1 MNFHKDNLEAL
12 QKFQQMLNA
21 EPDPLG
27 IESTPDKKA
36 KTLVISHVETTL
48 DELFFGHWRTENFK
62 WAVLANEVQAS
73 LELVVIHPISGYELK
88 RTGAASV
95 IIMVDRVPDGVTG
108 QERNQWALNPANKKA
123 NAMDL
128 AFGKLKA
135 ECLKNAALSLGKVF
149 GRDLNRV
156 NKDTYKPFKLK
167 GALGRGHEQDVQYVR
182 DMIARAESLEQCNKL
197 QRACSAEVL
206 ADVID
211 DLNQK
216 RNEIASAGERG
227 QFIDH
232 V

>member
-1 MNFHKDNLEAL
+1 MNFHKDNLEQL

-27 IESTPDKKA
+27 VESTPDKKA
-36 KTLVISHVETTL
+36 QTLVISHVETTL

-62 WAVLANEVQAS
+62 WSVLANEVQAS

-95 IIMVDRVPDGVTG
+95 IIMVDKVPDNVFGSD
-108 QERNQWALNPANKKA
+108 RNRWALNPDNKKA

-128 AFGKLKA
+128 AFGKLKS

-149 GRDLNRV
+149 GRDLNRK

-167 GALGRGHEQDVQYVR
+167 GALGRGHEQDVAYVR
-182 DMIARAESLEQCNKL
+182 ELIAAATDITQLAKIFK
-197 QRACSAEVL
+197 ACSPEVL
-206 ADVID
+206 AEVGE
-211 DLNQK
+211 
-216 RNEIASAGERG
+216 EINFKKQSFGISE
-227 QFIDH
+227 
-232 V
+232 

>member
-21 EPDPLG
+21 EPDAAG

-36 KTLVISHVETTL
+36 QTLVISHVETTL

-62 WAVLANEVQAS
+62 WSTIANEVQAS
-73 LELVVIHPISGYELK
+73 LELVVIHPISGYEL
-88 RTGAASV
+88 RRVGAASV
-95 IIMVDRVPDGVTG
+95 IIMVDKVPDNLFGSD
-108 QERNQWALNPANKKA
+108 RNRWALNPDNKKA

-149 GRDLNRV
+149 GRDLNRK

-182 DMIARAESLEQCNKL
+182 ELIQQATDLTQLAKIFK
-197 QRACSAEVL
+197 ACSPEILAEVG
-206 ADVID
+206 D
-211 DLNQK
+211 
-216 RNEIASAGERG
+216 EINTKKQSFGISE
-227 QFIDH
+227 
-232 V
+232 

>member
-21 EPDPLG
+21 EPDAAG
-27 IESTPDKKA
+27 VESTPDKKA
-36 KTLVISHVETTL
+36 QTLVISHVETTL

-62 WAVLANEVQAS
+62 WSTIANEVQAS
-73 LELVVIHPISGYELK
+73 LELVVIHPISGYEL
-88 RTGAASV
+88 RRVGAASV
-95 IIMVDRVPDGVTG
+95 IIMVDKVPDNLFGSD
-108 QERNQWALNPANKKA
+108 RNRWALNPDNKKA

-149 GRDLNRV
+149 GRDLNRK

-182 DMIARAESLEQCNKL
+182 ELIQQATDLTQLAKIFK
-197 QRACSAEVL
+197 ACSPEILAEVG
-206 ADVID
+206 D
-211 DLNQK
+211 
-216 RNEIASAGERG
+216 EINTKKQSFGISE
-227 QFIDH
+227 
-232 V
+232 

>member
-21 EPDPLG
+21 EPDQAG

-36 KTLVISHVETTL
+36 RTLVISHVETTL

-73 LELVVIHPISGYELK
+73 LDLVVIHPISGYEI
-88 RTGAASV
+88 RRVGAASV

-108 QERNQWALNPANKKA
+108 TERNRWALNPDNKKA

-149 GRDLNRV
+149 GRDVNRV

-167 GALGRGHEQDVQYVR
+167 GALGRGHEQDVAYVR
-182 DMIARAESLEQCNKL
+182 ELIQQATDLAQLHKIFI
-197 QRACSAEVL
+197 ACSPEVFAEV
-206 ADVID
+206 ADE
-211 DLNQK
+211 LNAKKEQYGIS
-216 RNEIASAGERG
+216 E
-227 QFIDH
+227 
-232 V
+232 

>member
-12 QKFQQMLNA
+12 HKFQQMLNA

-27 IESTPDKKA
+27 VESTPDKKA
-36 KTLVISHVETTL
+36 QTLVISHVETTL

-95 IIMVDRVPDGVTG
+95 IIMVDKVPDNVFGSD
-108 QERNQWALNPANKKA
+108 RNRWALNPDNKKA

-128 AFGKLKA
+128 AFGKLKT

-149 GRDLNRV
+149 GRDLNRK
-156 NKDTYKPFKLK
+156 NKDNYKPFKLK
-167 GALGRGHEQDVQYVR
+167 GALGRGHEQDVAYVR
-182 DMIARAESLEQCNKL
+182 DLIEVAPDANTLNKIMK
-197 QRACSAEVL
+197 ACSSEIL
-206 ADVID
+206 AAVSEE
-211 DLNQK
+211 LRTK
-216 RNEIASAGERG
+216 FASYGIE
-227 QFIDH
+227 
-232 V
+232 

>member
-27 IESTPDKKA
+27 VESTPDKKA
-36 KTLVISHVETTL
+36 QTLVISHVETTL

-73 LELVVIHPISGYELK
+73 MDLVVIHPISGYELK

-95 IIMVDRVPDGVTG
+95 IIMVDKVPDNVFGSD
-108 QERNQWALNPANKKA
+108 RNRWALNPDNKKA

-149 GRDLNRV
+149 GRDLNRK

-167 GALGRGHEQDVQYVR
+167 VALGRGHEQDVAYVR
-182 DMIARAESLEQCNKL
+182 ELIQQATDITQLMKIYK
-197 QRACSAEVL
+197 ACSAEVF
-206 ADVID
+206 AEVGDE
-211 DLNQK
+211 LNAKQDPYGL
-216 RNEIASAGERG
+216 GE
-227 QFIDH
+227 
-232 V
+232 

>member
-27 IESTPDKKA
+27 VESTPDKKA
-36 KTLVISHVETTL
+36 QTLVISHVETTL

-95 IIMVDRVPDGVTG
+95 IIMVDKVPDNVFGSD
-108 QERNQWALNPANKKA
+108 RNRWALNPDNKKA

-128 AFGKLKA
+128 AFGKLKSG
-135 ECLKNAALSLGKVF
+135 CLKNAALSLGKVF
-149 GRDLNRV
+149 GRDLNRK
-156 NKDTYKPFKLK
+156 NKDNYKPFKLK
-167 GALGRGHEQDVQYVR
+167 GALGRGHEQDVAYVR
-182 DMIARAESLEQCNKL
+182 ELIQQATDITQLMKIFK
-197 QRACSAEVL
+197 ACSPEVL
-206 ADVID
+206 AEVGDE
-211 DLNQK
+211 LNAKKDQYGL
-216 RNEIASAGERG
+216 GE
-227 QFIDH
+227 
-232 V
+232 

>member
-21 EPDPLG
+21 EPDAAG
-27 IESTPDKKA
+27 VESTPDKKA
-36 KTLVISHVETTL
+36 QTLVISHVETTL

-73 LELVVIHPISGYELK
+73 MELVVIHPISGYELR

-95 IIMVDRVPDGVTG
+95 IIMVDKVPDNLFGSD
-108 QERNQWALNPANKKA
+108 RNRWALNPDNKKA

-149 GRDLNRV
+149 GRDLNRR

-167 GALGRGHEQDVQYVR
+167 GALGRGHEQDVAYVR
-182 DMIARAESLEQCNKL
+182 ELIQQATDLTQLAKIFK
-197 QRACSAEVL
+197 ACSPEILAEVS
-206 ADVID
+206 D
-211 DLNQK
+211 
-216 RNEIASAGERG
+216 EINNKKQSFGISE
-227 QFIDH
+227 
-232 V
+232 

>member
-1 MNFHKDNLEAL
+1 MFHKDNLEAL

-21 EPDPLG
+21 EPDELG
-27 IESTPDKKA
+27 IESTPDRKA
-36 KTLVISHVETTL
+36 RTLVISHVETTL
-48 DELFFGHWRTENFK
+48 DEMFFGHWRTENFK

-73 LELVVIHPISGYELK
+73 IELVVIHPISGYELR

-108 QERNQWALNPANKKA
+108 IDRNRWALNPDNKKA

-149 GRDLNRV
+149 GRDLNRI

-167 GALGRGHEQDVQYVR
+167 GALGRGHEQDVAYVR
-182 DMIARAESLEQCNKL
+182 ELIQQATDVNQLAKIMK
-197 QRACSAEVL
+197 ACSPEVL
-206 ADVID
+206 AEVSQE
-211 DLNQK
+211 LEAK
-216 RNEIASAGERG
+216 RAAYGLE
-227 QFIDH
+227 
-232 V
+232 

>member
-27 IESTPDKKA
+27 VESTPDKKA
-36 KTLVISHVETTL
+36 QTLVISHVETTL

-95 IIMVDRVPDGVTG
+95 IIMVDKVPDNVFGSD
-108 QERNQWALNPANKKA
+108 RNRWALNPDNKKA

-128 AFGKLKA
+128 AFGKLKT

-149 GRDLNRV
+149 GRDLNRK
-156 NKDTYKPFKLK
+156 NKDNYKPFKLK
-167 GALGRGHEQDVQYVR
+167 CALGRGHEQDVAYVR
-182 DMIARAESLEQCNKL
+182 ELIQQATDITQLMKIFK
-197 QRACSAEVL
+197 ACSPEVL
-206 ADVID
+206 AEVGDE
-211 DLNQK
+211 LNAKKDQYGL
-216 RNEIASAGERG
+216 GE
-227 QFIDH
+227 
-232 V
+232 

>member
-21 EPDPLG
+21 EPDAAG

-36 KTLVISHVETTL
+36 QTLVISHVETTL

-62 WAVLANEVQAS
+62 WSTIANEVQAS
-73 LELVVIHPISGYELK
+73 LELVVIHPISGYEL
-88 RTGAASV
+88 RRVGAASV
-95 IIMVDRVPDGVTG
+95 IIMVDKVPDNLFGSD
-108 QERNQWALNPANKKA
+108 RNRWALNPDNKKA

-149 GRDLNRV
+149 GRDLNRK

-167 GALGRGHEQDVQYVR
+167 GALGRGHEQDVAYVR
-182 DMIARAESLEQCNKL
+182 ELIQQATDLTQLAKIFK
-197 QRACSAEVL
+197 ACSPEILAEVGE
-206 ADVID
+206 
-211 DLNQK
+211 
-216 RNEIASAGERG
+216 EINTKKQSFGISE
-227 QFIDH
+227 
-232 V
+232 

>member
-21 EPDPLG
+21 EPDAAG
-27 IESTPDKKA
+27 VESTPDKKA
-36 KTLVISHVETTL
+36 QTLVISHVETTL

-62 WAVLANEVQAS
+62 WSTIANEVQAS
-73 LELVVIHPISGYELK
+73 LELVVIHPISGYEL
-88 RTGAASV
+88 RRVGAASV

-108 QERNQWALNPANKKA
+108 IERNRWALNPDNKKA

-149 GRDLNRV
+149 GRDLNRK

-167 GALGRGHEQDVQYVR
+167 GALGRGHEQDVAYVR
-182 DMIARAESLEQCNKL
+182 ELIQQATDLTQLLKIYK
-197 QRACSAEVL
+197 ACSPEVL
-206 ADVID
+206 AEVGDE
-211 DLNQK
+211 LNAKKEQYGIS
-216 RNEIASAGERG
+216 E
-227 QFIDH
+227 
-232 V
+232 